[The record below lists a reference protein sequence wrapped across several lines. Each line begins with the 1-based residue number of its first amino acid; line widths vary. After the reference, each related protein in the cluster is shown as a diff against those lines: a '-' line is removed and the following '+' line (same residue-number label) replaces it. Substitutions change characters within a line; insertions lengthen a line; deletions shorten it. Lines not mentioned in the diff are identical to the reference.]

1 MNDRDYNN
9 LQFLLTSSEDVIA
22 DWFLKTSVDDIEYA
36 MQIMLMAGEEMRAIS
51 SEIHDENETFEEA
64 NAVLSRFR
72 L

>member
-9 LQFLLTSSEDVIA
+9 LQFLLTSSEEIIA
-22 DWFLKTSVDDIEYA
+22 DWFLKTSADDIEYA
-36 MQIMLMAGEEMRAIS
+36 MQIMLMAGQEMQAIS
-51 SEIHDENETFEEA
+51 SEIHDEDANFEEA